1 MKPKTKLQNS
11 KEVLEEIKRETA
23 VEFEIIDGD
32 DEAKYALTATKYRL
46 ESLDINPKSFV
57 LVDIGGASTEVI
69 FSYPTESIFKS
80 FPIWIVTLTQE
91 I

>member
-1 MKPKTKLQNS
+1 M
-11 KEVLEEIKRETA
+11 EEIKRETA

-46 ESLDINPKSFV
+46 DSLDINPKSFV

-69 FSYPTESIFKS
+69 FSYPAESIFKS
-80 FPIWIVTLTQE
+80 FPIGIVTLTQE
-91 I
+91 IW